1 MKFNLI
7 LAATL
12 STYTGFV
19 ALSLLRVQILV
30 FAWPYPF
37 LLSVQRWVESP
48 SSNRSIAAGWL
59 LGFGI
64 VVGWAYLTRAIL
76 MRAARSRAVLVS
88 VLILSLAAWTVP
100 ILEAGQFDYVY
111 AATSILEV
119 MLVGSLVFLAY
130 LAIGRRWE
138 QVKTMGLSAV
148 VVSLVS
154 WYVPLVALQA
164 LSWAIAS
171 RLGWSTGE

>member
-7 LAATL
+7 LAAML

-37 LLSVQRWVESP
+37 LLSVQRWVHSP
-48 SSNRSIAAGWL
+48 SSNRSIAVAWL
-59 LGFGI
+59 LGFAI
-64 VVGWAYLTRAIL
+64 VVGWAYFTRVIL
-76 MRAARSRAVLVS
+76 IRVARCKAVLVS
-88 VLILSLAAWTVP
+88 VLVVSLAAWTVP
-100 ILEAGQFDYVY
+100 ILEVGRLDYVY
-111 AATSILEV
+111 AVTSILEV
-119 MLVGSLVFLAY
+119 MLVGCLVYLAY
-130 LAIGRRWE
+130 LTICRRWA

-148 VVSLVS
+148 IVALVS

-164 LSWAIAS
+164 LSWGIAS
-171 RLGWSTGE
+171 TLGWPTGE